1 MQKMTEHK
9 RPVLSL
15 KRATTGAAAKPS
27 ASTTTADKTAHTG
40 AGAATGTKSSR
51 HNRKKLDLLIT
62 HWPAAFNLDAPRP
75 LAIGIAEMISA
86 DMCARGITGAGKI
99 RAAVAMYTR
108 RAIYLKA
115 LIAGGARYNLVGE
128 PVGEVTPEQQQMARE
143 KLSAMNGK
151 ITAGGDH
158 APDA

>member
-1 MQKMTEHK
+1 MTEHK

-27 ASTTTADKTAHTG
+27 ASTTTVKKAAH
-40 AGAATGTKSSR
+40 AGSGTTTVTKSSR

-75 LAIGIAEMISA
+75 LAIGTAEMISA

-99 RAAVAMYTR
+99 RAAVAIYTR

-115 LIAGGARYNLVGE
+115 LIAGGARYNLAGE

-151 ITAGGDH
+151 ITVRGDH

>member
-1 MQKMTEHK
+1 MNKHQ

-15 KRATTGAAAKPS
+15 KRPTTGAAAKPS
-27 ASTTTADKTAHTG
+27 ANTAAAEKAAHAS

-51 HNRKKLDLLIT
+51 HNRKKLELLVT
-62 HWPAAFNLDAPRP
+62 HWPAAFSLDAPRP
-75 LAIGIAEMISA
+75 LAIGTAELIAA
-86 DMCARGITGAGKI
+86 DIRARGITGAGKI

-115 LIAGGARYNLVGE
+115 LISGGARYNLAGE
-128 PVGEVTPEQQQMARE
+128 PVGEVTPEQQQIARE
-143 KLSAMNGK
+143 NLSAMNGK
-151 ITAGGDH
+151 ISVRGDH

>member
-1 MQKMTEHK
+1 MTEHK
-9 RPVLSL
+9 RPILSL
-15 KRATTGAAAKPS
+15 KRATTAATVKPS
-27 ASTTTADKTAHTG
+27 ANTATAEKTAHAS

-51 HNRKKLDLLIT
+51 HNRKKLELLIT

-75 LAIGIAEMISA
+75 LAIGTAELMA
-86 DMCARGITGAGKI
+86 VDMCARGITGAGKI

-108 RAIYLKA
+108 RASYLKA
-115 LIAGGARYNLVGE
+115 LIAGGARYNLAGE

-143 KLSAMNGK
+143 NLSAMNSK
-151 ITAGGDH
+151 ITTRGGY

>member
-1 MQKMTEHK
+1 MTEHK
-9 RPVLSL
+9 RPILSL
-15 KRATTGAAAKPS
+15 KRATTGAAEKPS
-27 ASTTTADKTAHTG
+27 ASTATAEKTAHAG

-51 HNRKKLDLLIT
+51 NNRKKLELLIT
-62 HWPAAFNLDAPRP
+62 HWPAAFSLDAPRP
-75 LAIGIAEMISA
+75 LAIGTAELIAA
-86 DMCARGITGAGKI
+86 DICARGITGAGKI

-115 LIAGGARYNLVGE
+115 LIAGGARYNLAGE

-143 KLSAMNGK
+143 NLSAMNSK
-151 ITAGGDH
+151 ITTRGGY